1 MAATPMMRV
10 VVDDGDG
17 DVDVDGDVDGPWLML
32 HDDDDDDDDHDDD
45 DDDDGISG
53 AMLHVCFERP
63 QRCLICNYLRLN
75 QEFRG

>member
-1 MAATPMMRV
+1 MAATPMIRV
-10 VVDDGDG
+10 VVDDG
-17 DVDVDGDVDGPWLML
+17 DVDVDGDVDGPWFML
-32 HDDDDDDDDHDDD
+32 HDDD